1 MKKAANTYSGKTQST
16 RKNTRTP
23 VKKRRPRTA
32 PAKAKPGA
40 STQFVVFAVVASM
53 AFMLCLTINY
63 RAFSEMS
70 REMEEH
76 QELSSQ
82 LQNLTTENIAL
93 QDEIHD
99 LKNDARSIE
108 REARKMGMSRPN
120 EKIVVPA
127 N

>member
-1 MKKAANTYSGKTQST
+1 
-16 RKNTRTP
+16 
-23 VKKRRPRTA
+23 
-32 PAKAKPGA
+32 
-40 STQFVVFAVVASM
+40 
-53 AFMLCLTINY
+53 
-63 RAFSEMS
+63 MS

-76 QELSSQ
+76 QELSSH